1 MDNADV
7 VLRAIHAL
15 EERRMDDLHELYQ
28 PDIEFHWQPGL
39 PYEGDHSGPGV
50 AAMTETFAATWSPL
64 QPDPQTRR
72 MDPKIVAVQDK
83 HVVASYMWRGV
94 DGHGNK
100 FETETLAHYQVQ
112 NGKLRDARMFY
123 YDLAGLIAF
132 LDRALA

>member
-7 VLRAIHAL
+7 VLCAIHAL
-15 EERRMDDLHELYQ
+15 EERRMDDLHKLYQ

-39 PYEGDHSGPGV
+39 PYGGDHSGPGV
-50 AAMTETFAATWSPL
+50 AAMTKTFAATWSPL